1 MLNSVVGVKS
11 FSLED
16 TVFYTVWL
24 NSKTFKATPF
34 FDLRKNFNP
43 CCFLDPGNLFDPCQ
57 NFNSSHLFKTN
68 PKLSWDHAT
77 FWPTLTMPTTSKFY
91 GPTPKIDLR
100 HSRTHSP
107 LLPTPPLNS
116 HYMSPTLF
124 SRVSKDVVRTLVN
137 I

>member
-16 TVFYTVWL
+16 SVFYTVWL

-43 CCFLDPGNLFDPCQ
+43 CCFLEPGNLFDPCQ

-77 FWPTLTMPTTSKFY
+77 FWPTLTMPTTSKFSDPRQKLTY
-91 GPTPKIDLR
+91 ATREPTHPCYPRHLWTHTTCHPRYLAESPK
-100 HSRTHSP
+100 T
-107 LLPTPPLNS
+107 
-116 HYMSPTLF
+116 
-124 SRVSKDVVRTLVN
+124 
-137 I
+137 